1 MPNEIR
7 QEASTEQ
14 KKLAIIR
21 LLQILEEEVESQ
33 GKENET
39 LLESQDLIDTDDLP
53 LPEDL
58 APNKD
63 FTKNE

>member
-21 LLQILEEEVESQ
+21 LLQILEEETDVNHPLKQDEII
-33 GKENET
+33 KKLENNYV
-39 LLESQDLIDTDDLP
+39 LHNQ
-53 LPEDL
+53 
-58 APNKD
+58 KRQ
-63 FTKNE
+63 